1 MCFGARNNQ
10 FGRFYLPSR
19 GRLAAIKLVHLY
31 GYVSCYTATSTNWS
45 YWGCVGIRG
54 EMNVVITTRL
64 NRIILPPGQFL
75 TSSSFRRAGMWSR
88 LPGYDSLSSVLVL
101 PFFSHPLMVRRR
113 QQLRLWYGEDLM
125 NWSESNNGGRS
136 CAYVYALYV

>member
-19 GRLAAIKLVHLY
+19 GRLAAIKLVHSY
-31 GYVSCYTATSTNWS
+31 GYVSCYTGTSTNWS
-45 YWGCVGIRG
+45 YWGCAGITT
-54 EMNVVITTRL
+54 EVNVVITTKS
-64 NRIILPPGQFL
+64 NRAILPPSQFL
-75 TSSSFRRAGMWSR
+75 SSSFPAGMWSR
-88 LPGYDSLSSVLVL
+88 LPGYDSLSSRLVL
-101 PFFSHPLMVRRR
+101 RFFSHPLKVRRR

-125 NWSESNNGGRS
+125 NWTEWDNGGRS

>member
-1 MCFGARNNQ
+1 MCFGARNNR

-31 GYVSCYTATSTNWS
+31 GYVSCETGTSTSWS
-45 YWGCVGIRG
+45 YWGCAGLRG
-54 EMNVVITTRL
+54 EVNVVITTRA
-64 NRIILPPGQFL
+64 NRVILPAGHFL
-75 TSSSFRRAGMWSR
+75 VNANRRAGMWSR

-101 PFFSHPLMVRRR
+101 RFFSHPLKVRRR

-125 NWSESNNGGRS
+125 NWTQADNGGRS
-136 CAYVYALYV
+136 CGYVYALYI